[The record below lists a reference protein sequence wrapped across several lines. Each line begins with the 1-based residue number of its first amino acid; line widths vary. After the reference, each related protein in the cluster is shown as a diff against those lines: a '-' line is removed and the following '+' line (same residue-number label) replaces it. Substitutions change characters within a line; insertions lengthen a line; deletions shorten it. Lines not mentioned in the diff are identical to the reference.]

1 MMCVKHI
8 MCFTFSLV
16 YEHIMCFMGDMADK
30 DTLADKVRVPL
41 LLSPQEAKE
50 LDDWQFKH
58 RHRTRTAALKAL
70 MALGYKA
77 TASKDKPSST

>member
-1 MMCVKHI
+1 MCVKHI
-8 MCFTFSLV
+8 LCFPFLLLC
-16 YEHIMCFMGDMADK
+16 EHIMCFMGDMADK
-30 DTLADKVRVPL
+30 DTLTDKVRVPL
-41 LLSPQEAKE
+41 LLTPEEAKE
-50 LDDWQFKH
+50 LDDWQFEH